1 MTERDVLA
9 QSHLGLVHAC
19 CKRFRDKG
27 IAYEE
32 LYAAGCLGLA
42 KAIDRFEP
50 GRGLQFS
57 TYAFPVIIGELKRL
71 FRDSGAV
78 RVSRS
83 MKELALKTAR
93 LNRESLQSTG
103 KELTVSQLAK
113 RLDVSPEQVTRAV
126 AGAQAPLSLTAFYD
140 EDGSPQLD
148 VPVPDIQDEAAERLS
163 LRAALADLP
172 GQDRRLIE
180 LRYYC
185 SLTQVQTAQRL
196 GMTQVQVSRRE
207 KKLLALLR
215 EKLA

>member
-1 MTERDVLA
+1 M
-9 QSHLGLVHAC
+9 
-19 CKRFRDKG
+19 
-27 IAYEE
+27 
-32 LYAAGCLGLA
+32 
-42 KAIDRFEP
+42 
-50 GRGLQFS
+50 
-57 TYAFPVIIGELKRL
+57 GELKRL

-163 LRAALADLP
+163 LHAALADLP